1 MGQDEHGGAL
11 QDRLL
16 PLRGLYN
23 VRDLGGY
30 PAAGGRQ
37 VRWGLLYR
45 AGDLYDVSGEDR
57 AILAGRNLKTIVDF
71 RSGKEKEK
79 APDDP
84 LPTVIRT
91 RELAIEAGSM
101 LDLVRERQGI
111 TGEAL
116 MEELYS
122 LLVSEARDQYRE
134 FFRLLEDPQNIPLLF
149 HCSAGKDRT
158 GLAAALILS
167 ALGVNRET
175 IYADYMLSAECL
187 EGKYTD
193 WIAASPHLAPMVSV
207 RRAYLE
213 TAFHK
218 IDASYGGPDRYLRE
232 EIGTEPER
240 LREIYT
246 E

>member
-1 MGQDEHGGAL
+1 L
-11 QDRLL
+11 Q
-16 PLRGLYN
+16 GLYN

-45 AGDLYDVSGEDR
+45 AGDLNGISAKDR
-57 AILAGRNLKTIVDF
+57 AVLIDRNLKTIVDF
-71 RSGKEKEK
+71 RGSKEKER
-79 APDDP
+79 APDDF

-91 RELAIEAGSM
+91 RELAIEAGNI
-101 LDLVRERQGI
+101 LDLIRERQEKS
-111 TGEAL
+111 GEFVP

-122 LLVSEARDQYRE
+122 ILVSEARPQYRE
-134 FFRLLEDPQNIPLLF
+134 FFGLLGEPKNIPLLF

-167 ALGVNRET
+167 ALGVDRET
-175 IYADYMLSAECL
+175 VYADYMLSAKYL
-187 EGKYTD
+187 EGKYAD
-193 WIAASPHLAPMVSV
+193 LLAASPDLAPIISV
-207 RRAYLE
+207 RRTYLE
-213 TAFHK
+213 AAFRT
-218 IDASYGGPDRYLRE
+218 IEDAYGGIDRYLRE
-232 EIGTEPER
+232 EIGAEPER